1 VVLKEEECHC
11 VGEDVLVD
19 VAIVCAQTSY
29 YKHELV
35 NLLYNLFFWKLKLKI
50 LYFCHSLTHLQI

>member
-1 VVLKEEECHC
+1 MVLKEEECHC

-35 NLLYNLFFWKLKLKI
+35 NLLYNLFF
-50 LYFCHSLTHLQI
+50 